1 MCRVAGEDHKQR
13 EAVEDEG
20 YQVMAPS
27 IREEQK
33 VILIM
38 MVVEEVGTMEVGQD
52 LMVVVVEGLRT
63 CLC

>member
-1 MCRVAGEDHKQR
+1 
-13 EAVEDEG
+13 
-20 YQVMAPS
+20 MAPS

-33 VILIM
+33 SLMIIM

-52 LMVVVVEGLRT
+52 INMEGVEGLRT

>member
-1 MCRVAGEDHKQR
+1 
-13 EAVEDEG
+13 
-20 YQVMAPS
+20 MAPS

-33 VILIM
+33 LILM

-52 LMVVVVEGLRT
+52 IIMVVVEGHRT